1 METIRS
7 SEEKLV
13 MWVYAFIALRLA
25 ADQLLSPFLVS
36 TLVRLFEVICV
47 GGMFWCVLRIWMC
60 GARARYRGWPLSLF
74 LLYALNCIGIM
85 ARGDFSGGLKSLVMD
100 KLNGPDAILAYTLP
114 FLILSLPNRKYFRSI
129 LKVLFLSLLLTVPIW
144 LLNITSLVREEYL
157 GEAIGVYLP
166 FYGTVLLLFRRKL
179 PRRWRLAT
187 YVVYFIY
194 LLLMVLNARRNVIVS
209 LVLYF
214 GLAFIVGNLALIRS
228 NRKFLM
234 GGIAATILL
243 GGIAFASWESL
254 SQSIFRRLLDR
265 SRDDTRSQVELLF
278 LVDMS
283 SAPFSDWLF
292 GRGMDGSYYQMVE
305 NSEENSITYDRKV
318 IETGYL
324 HMILKGG
331 IVNVLLILL
340 ILFTAFIQGLKSGKT
355 LLKGLAGFLLIYL
368 LEMYMTSPVSFF
380 SVRTVIFWLI
390 VSVCLQFPTTLHN
403 NLSSIANAGGDL
415 TLRNR

>member
-1 METIRS
+1 MMTGTRS
-7 SEEKLV
+7 KDEKLV
-13 MWVYAFIALRLA
+13 MWVYACIALRLA
-25 ADQLLSPFLVS
+25 ADQLLSPFLFS
-36 TLVRLFEVICV
+36 TLVRLFEFICV
-47 GGMFWCVLRIWMC
+47 GGMFWCVLRIWMR
-60 GARARYRGWPLSLF
+60 GSGARYRGWPFFLF

-85 ARGDFSGGLKSLVMD
+85 ARGDFSGGLKTLVMD
-100 KLNGPDAILAYTLP
+100 KLNGIDAVLAYTLP
-114 FLILSLPNRKYFRSI
+114 FVILSLPNRKYFRSI
-129 LKVLFLSLLLTVPIW
+129 LDVLFLSLLLTVPLW
-144 LLNITSLVREEYL
+144 LVNITDLVRDEYL

-187 YVVYFIY
+187 YAVYFIY

-214 GLAFIVGNLALIRS
+214 GVAFIVGNLSLIRS
-228 NRKFLM
+228 NRNFLL
-234 GGIAATILL
+234 GGIAVAFLL

-254 SQSIFRRLLDR
+254 SQSIFQRLLNR
-265 SRDDTRSQVELLF
+265 AKDDTRSQVELLF

-283 SAPFSDWLF
+283 SAPVRDWVI
-292 GRGMDGSYYQMVE
+292 GRGMDGSYFQMVQDTE
-305 NSEENSITYDRKV
+305 DNSITYDRKV

-340 ILFTAFIQGLKSGKT
+340 ILVTAFFRGIKSNKT
-355 LLKGLAGFLLIYL
+355 LLKGLACFLPIYL
-368 LEMYMTSPVSFF
+368 IDMYMANPVSYF

-390 VSVCLQFPTTLHN
+390 VSVCFQYSRKTV
-403 NLSSIANAGGDL
+403 
-415 TLRNR
+415 R

>member
-1 METIRS
+1 MMTRTRS
-7 SEEKLV
+7 KDEKLV
-13 MWVYAFIALRLA
+13 MWVYACIALRLA
-25 ADQLLSPFLVS
+25 ADQLLSPFLFS
-36 TLVRLFEVICV
+36 TLVRLFELICV
-47 GGMFWCVLRIWMC
+47 GGMFWCVLRIWMR
-60 GARARYRGWPLSLF
+60 GAGARYRGWPFFLF

-85 ARGDFSGGLKSLVMD
+85 ARGDFSGGLKTLVMD
-100 KLNGPDAILAYTLP
+100 KLNGTDAILAYTLP
-114 FLILSLPNRKYFRSI
+114 FVILSLPNRKYFRSI
-129 LKVLFLSLLLTVPIW
+129 LEVIFLSMLLTVPIW
-144 LLNITSLVREEYL
+144 LLNITDLVREEYL

-179 PRRWRLAT
+179 SRRWRLAT
-187 YVVYFIY
+187 YAIYFTF

-214 GLAFIVGNLALIRS
+214 GLAFIVGNLALIRT
-228 NRKFLM
+228 NRKFLL
-234 GGIAATILL
+234 GGIAAAFLL

-254 SQSIFRRLLDR
+254 SQSVFRRLIDR

-283 SAPFSDWLF
+283 SAPVSDWVF

-305 NSEENSITYDRKV
+305 NSEENSISYDRKV

-340 ILFTAFIQGLKSGKT
+340 ILFTAFFRGIKSGKT
-355 LLKGLAGFLLIYL
+355 LLKGLAGFLMIYL

-380 SVRTVIFWLI
+380 AVRTVIFWLI
-390 VSVCLQFPTTLHN
+390 VSVCFQ
-403 NLSSIANAGGDL
+403 LSNTAKRANISS
-415 TLRNR
+415 